1 MEIQKTHT
9 VKDVYTEA
17 MRMMRKEMESF
28 KKRPL
33 TERETEQV
41 EMLARK
47 ITSDQLKDMGVVQ

>member
-47 ITSDQLKDMGVVQ
+47 ITSEQLKDMGVVQ

>member
-9 VKDVYTEA
+9 VKDVYSEA
-17 MRMMRKEMESF
+17 MRMMRKEMETF

-47 ITSDQLKDMGVVQ
+47 ITSEQLKEMGVV